1 MPYRQNSEITMDWS
15 GNGMESPARIVQ
27 RFSEYAANGDYGYE
41 EIVPLDSKQQLGHV
55 AHDPAIKAVH
65 MDAYAAFPADVLPAR
80 RSKNPLNTVSRTR
93 RFKLLSKSAVVKP
106 AKAVASG
113 AARLTAK
120 SKSAV
125 VKPAKAVASGAA
137 RLTAKSKSAVVKPAK
152 AVASGAARLTAKS
165 KSAVVK
171 PAKAMSNAV
180 NQASSAVTGKA
191 RSIRS
196 FFSGLQFPCLSKPDC
211 KA

>member
-1 MPYRQNSEITMDWS
+1 MHCSTLMLLEDMPYRQNSEITMDWS

-27 RFSEYAANGDYGYE
+27 RFSEYATNGDYGYE
-41 EIVPLDSKQQLGHV
+41 EIVPLDSKQELGHV
-55 AHDPAIKAVH
+55 AHDPVIKAVH
-65 MDAYAAFPADVLPAR
+65 MDAYVAFPDDVLPTR
-80 RSKNPLNTVSRTR
+80 KSKNPLNTASLTR
-93 RFKLLSKSAVVKP
+93 RF
-106 AKAVASG
+106 
-113 AARLTAK
+113 TAK

-137 RLTAKSKSAVVKPAK
+137 RLTAKSKSAVAKPAK

-171 PAKAMSNAV
+171 PVKSMSNV
-180 NQASSAVTGKA
+180 INQASSAATDKA

-196 FFSGLQFPCLSKPDC
+196 FFSGLRFPCLSKPDC

>member
-1 MPYRQNSEITMDWS
+1 MDWS

-27 RFSEYAANGDYGYE
+27 RFSEHASNGDYGHE
-41 EIVPLDSKQQLGHV
+41 EIFPLDSKQQLGHV
-55 AHDPAIKAVH
+55 AQDPAIKAVH
-65 MDAYAAFPADVLPAR
+65 MDAYVAFPDDVLPTR
-80 RSKNPLNTVSRTR
+80 RSKNPLNTASRTR

-125 VKPAKAVASGAA
+125 VKPAKA
-137 RLTAKSKSAVVKPAK
+137 
-152 AVASGAARLTAKS
+152 
-165 KSAVVK
+165 
-171 PAKAMSNAV
+171 MSNAV
-180 NQASSAVTGKA
+180 NQVSYAVTGKA